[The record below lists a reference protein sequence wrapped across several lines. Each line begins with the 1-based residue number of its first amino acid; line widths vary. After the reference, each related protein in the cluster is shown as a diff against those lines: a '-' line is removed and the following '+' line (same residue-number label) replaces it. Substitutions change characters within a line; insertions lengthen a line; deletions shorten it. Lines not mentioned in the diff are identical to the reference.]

1 MKPAG
6 RGARKGNLLA
16 SAGNRESQVKRE
28 RDVKNGQEGTIEV
41 GKWAETPVHTNH
53 YYPSA

>member
-16 SAGNRESQVKRE
+16 SAGNRESRVKRE
-28 RDVKNGQEGTIEV
+28 PDVKNGQKGTIEV
-41 GKWAETPVHTNH
+41 GKRAETPVQTNH
-53 YYPSA
+53 CYPSA